1 MILQKEDFSN
11 RLQQDLQT
19 KNQMVLSLQRTL
31 KEFELRIQQQAEN
44 NERLKD
50 IVIST
55 YTSILF
61 IYRAINKANTLNSLK
76 Q

>member
-1 MILQKEDFSN
+1 MERALKDKEDMILQKEDFAN

-31 KEFELRIQQQAEN
+31 KEFELRIQQQTEN

-50 IVIST
+50 IVMNL
-55 YTSILF
+55 LF
-61 IYRAINKANTLNSLK
+61 SSSLLI
-76 Q
+76 